1 MINKINELKKEI
13 NKHNKL
19 YYIDDSP
26 IIPDHQYDL
35 LMKELINL
43 EKQHPEL
50 ITPDSPSQ
58 RVGSS
63 PLENFIQVPH
73 RNPMLS
79 LDNTYN
85 EEDIIEFDNR
95 VHKLLP
101 NEFIEYVVELKID
114 GIGISLVYEKGILV
128 KGITRG
134 DGSIGEDV
142 TNNIKT
148 IKSIPLTLNE
158 NINIEVRGE
167 VFMKKSTLVNLNKI
181 KEEEGDQ
188 PFANPRNAASG
199 TMKQLDSRET
209 AKRPLDCFLYTLN
222 YIESTDWRYDITR
235 QWEALSFMSRHYF
248 KVNPHAQVKNTI
260 SAVIDFCKDWIE
272 IRDTVDYDID
282 GIVIKVNNFEQQRR
296 LGYTGRSPRWATA
309 YKFPARR
316 AKTKIEDIIIQVG
329 RTGSLTP
336 VAVLTPTQLAGTVIS
351 RALLHNEDEIKRKDI
366 RIGDTVIIERAGDVI
381 PAVVEVVLEDRTGNE
396 VSFIMPA
403 NCPVCN
409 LPVSRIEDE
418 AVTRCT
424 NPSCPA
430 QLKEKIWHF
439 ASRDAM
445 DISDLGSATIDQL
458 VDKGLV
464 KNISDLY
471 YLTEESLQVMD
482 RFGERS
488 IKRLL
493 DEIEKSKSN
502 KLEKL
507 LYGLG
512 IRHVGHGTAERLVAN
527 FHSIY
532 DIINTTIE
540 VLSSIPDIGSTV
552 ANSIVTHFQQKS
564 NLDIIDD
571 LEAANVNMEGEE
583 VEMVETELTGK
594 TFVITGTLSVPR
606 EQIAETIKRVGGK
619 VSGSVSKNTD
629 YVVLGTDPGSKYDKA
644 VQLGVTIL
652 NEEEFNELVGE

>member
-26 IIPDHQYDL
+26 IIPDHQYDM

-50 ITPDSPSQ
+50 ITLDSPSQ
-58 RVGSS
+58 RVGSA
-63 PLENFIQVPH
+63 PLENFIQVSH

-85 EEDIIEFDNR
+85 EEDILEFDNR
-95 VHKLLP
+95 IHKLLP
-101 NEFIEYVVELKID
+101 NEIIEYVVELKID
-114 GIGISLVYEKGILV
+114 GIGTSLVYENGILIRGV
-128 KGITRG
+128 TRG

-167 VFMKKSTLVNLNKI
+167 VFMKKSTLAKLNI
-181 KEEEGDQ
+181 QKELEGDQ

-199 TMKQLDSRET
+199 TMKLLDSREV

-222 YIESTDWRYDITR
+222 YIEGKDIPN
-235 QWEALSFMSRHYF
+235 QWAALSYMKHLGF
-248 KVNPHAQVKNTI
+248 KVNTHNQVKASIADVI
-260 SAVIDFCKDWIE
+260 SFCKDWIE
-272 IRDTVDYDID
+272 IRDIVDYDID
-282 GIVIKVNNFEQQRR
+282 GIVIKVNNFDQDRR

-316 AKTKIEDIIIQVG
+316 AKSKINSITIQVG

-336 VAVLTPTQLAGTVIS
+336 VAELEPTQLAGTVIS

-366 RIGDTVIIERAGDVI
+366 RVGDTVIIERAGDVI
-381 PAVVEVVLEDRTGNE
+381 PAVVEVVLDQRTGDE
-396 VSFIMPA
+396 VEFVMPA
-403 NCPVCN
+403 SCPVCN
-409 LPVSRIEDE
+409 SPVSRLEDE

-424 NPSCPA
+424 NSSCPA
-430 QLKEKIWHF
+430 QLKERIWHF

-445 DISDLGSATIDQL
+445 DISDLGRATIDQL

-464 KNISDLY
+464 KNVSDLY
-471 YLTEESLQVMD
+471 YLTSESLSIMD

-512 IRHVGHGTAERLVAN
+512 IRHVGKGTAERLVETFGSMYPIAE
-527 FHSIY
+527 
-532 DIINTTIE
+532 TTVE
-540 VLSSIPDIGSTV
+540 VLSNIPDIGPVV
-552 ANSIVTHFQQKS
+552 ANSIIEYFNQES
-564 NLDIIDD
+564 NLLIVNR
-571 LEAANVNMEGEE
+571 LKEAGVNMLGENNE
-583 VEMVETELTGK
+583 ITETELTGK
-594 TFVITGTLSVPR
+594 SFVITGTLSVPR
-606 EQIAETIKRVGGK
+606 EQIADRIKKVGGK
-619 VSGSVSKNTD
+619 VSSSVGKNTD
-629 YVVLGTDPGSKYDKA
+629 YVVLGTDPGSKYEKA

-652 NEEEFNELVGE
+652 NEDEFNELVGDRF

>member
-35 LMKELINL
+35 LMKELINI

-58 RVGSS
+58 RVGSL
-63 PLENFIQVPH
+63 PLESFEQVPH

-101 NEFIEYVVELKID
+101 NETIEYVVELKID

-148 IKSIPLTLNE
+148 IKSIPLSFPLDL
-158 NINIEVRGE
+158 NIEVRGE
-167 VFMKKSTLVNLNKI
+167 VFMSRSVFDDLNAQKVL
-181 KEEEGDQ
+181 EGDQ

-199 TMKQLDSRET
+199 TMKQLDSREV

-222 YIESTDWRYDITR
+222 YIEGKDIPS
-235 QWEALSFMSRHYF
+235 QWAALSYMRHLGF
-248 KVNPHAQVKNTI
+248 KVNPHNQVKSSIADVI
-260 SAVIDFCKDWIE
+260 SFCKDWIE

-282 GIVIKVNNFEQQRR
+282 GIVIKVSNFDQDRR

-316 AKTKIEDIIIQVG
+316 TKSKIEDIIIQVG

-381 PAVVEVVLEDRTGNE
+381 PAVVEVVLEDRTGDE
-396 VSFIMPA
+396 VVFVMPA

-409 LPVSRIEDE
+409 SPVSRLEDE

-471 YLTEESLQVMD
+471 YLTSKSLSIMD

-488 IKRLL
+488 IKKLL

-512 IRHVGHGTAERLVAN
+512 IRHVGKGTAERLVAN

-532 DIINTTIE
+532 DIMNTTIE
-540 VLSSIPDIGSTV
+540 VLSNIPDIGEVV
-552 ANSIVTHFQQKS
+552 AKSIVEHFEQKS
-564 NLDIIDD
+564 NLDIISK
-571 LEAANVNMEGEE
+571 LYNAGVNTEGD
-583 VEMVETELTGK
+583 VIEMVETELTGK

-606 EQIAETIKRVGGK
+606 EQVADKIKKVGGK

-644 VQLGVTIL
+644 VQLGITIL
-652 NEEEFNELVGE
+652 NEDEFNELIGE